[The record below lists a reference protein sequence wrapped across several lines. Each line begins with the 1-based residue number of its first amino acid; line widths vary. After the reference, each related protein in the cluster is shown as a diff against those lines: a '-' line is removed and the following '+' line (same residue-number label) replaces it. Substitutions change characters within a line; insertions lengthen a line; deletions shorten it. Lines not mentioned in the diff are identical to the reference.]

1 MSHTPVTILTG
12 FLGSGKTTLLNRALR
27 DPAMANTA
35 VVINE
40 FGEVG
45 LDHMLAAQSDD
56 TIMVLEN
63 GCLCCTVFGDLV
75 TTLNNLY
82 HAREAGEIPRFDHV
96 VIETSGLA
104 DPSPLIQAFLSHPTL
119 AGLYR
124 IGTVVATVDAVNGPG
139 TLDNHVEL
147 VRQVALADRILITK
161 LDLLRSMHEQNSSQ
175 LNFPSPERGG
185 SAHETRRGVNLPLAQ
200 TSTPTRQ
207 PLAQTSTPTRQ
218 PVAADLPL
226 SGGGEDQTSR
236 HHIDRASEQRAENAE
251 AALVARLRRL
261 NPAAE
266 ISRIDD
272 PAFDIGKLL
281 RAEGLDPAD
290 TEADARAWLN
300 ATAYEQQGQHDHDHH
315 HDHDHGGH
323 DHHHLHDR
331 DIASFCF
338 VRETPIAREA
348 LRLLLDALQQNLG
361 PNLLRV
367 KGIVNV
373 AEEPGR
379 PAVIQGAQH
388 LLHNLSW
395 LERWPDADHRSKI
408 VFITQGFDRAEVE
421 DMIALLD
428 RVATRTAAARARAQ
442 SAQ

>member
-1 MSHTPVTILTG
+1 MAHTPVTILTG
-12 FLGSGKTTLLNRALR
+12 FLGSGKTSLLNRALR

-82 HAREAGEIPRFDHV
+82 HAREANEIPRFDHV

-104 DPSPLIQAFLSHPTL
+104 DPSPLIQAFLSDPVL

-124 IGTVVATVDAVNGPG
+124 IGIVVATVDAVNGPT
-139 TLDNHVEL
+139 TLDNHVES
-147 VRQVALADRILITK
+147 VRQVALADHILITK
-161 LDLLRSMHEQNSSQ
+161 LDLVDPARV
-175 LNFPSPERGG
+175 
-185 SAHETRRGVNLPLAQ
+185 AET
-200 TSTPTRQ
+200 
-207 PLAQTSTPTRQ
+207 
-218 PVAADLPL
+218 
-226 SGGGEDQTSR
+226 
-236 HHIDRASEQRAENAE
+236 E
-251 AALVARLRRL
+251 AALAARLRRL
-261 NPAAE
+261 NPAAA
-266 ISRIDD
+266 IARIDD
-272 PAFDIGKLL
+272 PSFNIGLL
-281 RAEGLDPAD
+281 RAEGLDPNDAK
-290 TEADARAWLN
+290 ADARAWLN
-300 ATAYEQQGQHDHDHH
+300 ATAYETADAHHHHAHDGHDHDH
-315 HDHDHGGH
+315 DH

-338 VRETPIAREA
+338 TREQPIAREA

-373 AEEPGR
+373 AEEPDR

-395 LERWPDADHRSKI
+395 LDRWPDKDQRSKI

-442 SAQ
+442 SAG

>member
-1 MSHTPVTILTG
+1 LPHTPVTILTG

-82 HAREAGEIPRFDHV
+82 HAREANEIPRFDHV

-104 DPSPLIQAFLSHPTL
+104 DPSPLIQAFLSDPVL

-124 IGTVVATVDAVNGPG
+124 IGIVVATVDAVNGAT
-139 TLDNHVEL
+139 TLDNHVES
-147 VRQVALADRILITK
+147 VRQVALADHILITK
-161 LDLLRSMHEQNSSQ
+161 LDLVDPARV
-175 LNFPSPERGG
+175 
-185 SAHETRRGVNLPLAQ
+185 AET
-200 TSTPTRQ
+200 
-207 PLAQTSTPTRQ
+207 
-218 PVAADLPL
+218 
-226 SGGGEDQTSR
+226 
-236 HHIDRASEQRAENAE
+236 E
-251 AALVARLRRL
+251 AALTARLRRL
-261 NPAAE
+261 NPAAR
-266 ISRIDD
+266 IARIDD
-272 PAFDIGKLL
+272 PGFDIALL
-281 RAEGLDPAD
+281 RAEGLDPNDAK
-290 TEADARAWLN
+290 ADARAWLN
-300 ATAYEQQGQHDHDHH
+300 AAAYETADAHHHHAHDGHDHD
-315 HDHDHGGH
+315 H

-338 VRETPIAREA
+338 TREQPIAREA

-395 LERWPDADHRSKI
+395 LDRWPDADHRSKI
-408 VFITQGFDRAEVE
+408 VFITQGFDSAEVE

-442 SAQ
+442 SAG

>member
-27 DPAMANTA
+27 DPAMAHTA

-45 LDHMLAAQSDD
+45 LDHVLAAQSDD

-82 HAREAGEIPRFDHV
+82 HAREDGKIPRFDHM

-104 DPSPLIQAFLSHPTL
+104 DPSPLIQAFLSDPTL

-124 IGTVVATVDAVNGPG
+124 IGAVVATVDAVNGPH
-139 TLDNHVEL
+139 TLDEHVES
-147 VRQVALADRILITK
+147 VRQVALADHILITK
-161 LDLLRSMHEQNSSQ
+161 LDLLASVRTN
-175 LNFPSPERGG
+175 PPPERGRTVAAG
-185 SAHETRRGVNLPLAQ
+185 DQVGVPADEK
-200 TSTPTRQ
+200 TPTR
-207 PLAQTSTPTRQ
+207 L
-218 PVAADLPL
+218 VALADLPL
-226 SGGGEDQTSR
+226 PGGGRDKDAKAWE
-236 HHIDRASEQRAENAE
+236 AE
-251 AALVARLRRL
+251 LIMRLRRL
-261 NPAAE
+261 NPAAA
-266 ISRIDD
+266 IWRSGD
-272 PAFDIGKLL
+272 PAFDIGALL
-281 RAEGLDPAD
+281 RADALKPGDAKAD
-290 TEADARAWLN
+290 VRAWLN
-300 ATAYEQQGQHDHDHH
+300 AAAYEQAGAHHHRHHKHDHAHGDHDHRGEA
-315 HDHDHGGH
+315 DHDR
-323 DHHHLHDR
+323 HHLHDR

-338 VRETPIAREA
+338 TREEPIPREA

-367 KGIVNV
+367 KGIVHV
-373 AEEPGR
+373 AEEPDR

-388 LLHNLSW
+388 LLHNLTW
-395 LERWPDADHRSKI
+395 LERWPDADRRSRV

-421 DMIALLD
+421 DMIAVLD

-442 SAQ
+442 SAG

>member
-1 MSHTPVTILTG
+1 MTRRAAEVISLANSEKNVSHTPVTILTG

-27 DPAMANTA
+27 APSMAKTA

-45 LDHMLAAQSDD
+45 LDHLLAAQSDD

-82 HAREAGEIPRFDHV
+82 HQREDGTIPRFDHV

-104 DPSPLIQAFLSHPTL
+104 DPSPLIQAFLSDPTL

-124 IGTVVATVDAVNGPG
+124 IGAVVATVDAVNGPH
-139 TLDNHVEL
+139 TLDEHIES
-147 VRQVALADRILITK
+147 VRQVALADRILISK
-161 LDLLRSMHEQNSSQ
+161 LDLVSPAKLR
-175 LNFPSPERGG
+175 
-185 SAHETRRGVNLPLAQ
+185 
-200 TSTPTRQ
+200 
-207 PLAQTSTPTRQ
+207 
-218 PVAADLPL
+218 D
-226 SGGGEDQTSR
+226 
-236 HHIDRASEQRAENAE
+236 AEE
-251 AALVARLRRL
+251 AALVARLSRL
-261 NPAAE
+261 NPAAK
-266 ISRIDD
+266 ISRVDD
-272 PAFDIGKLL
+272 PAFEVSDVL
-281 RAEGLDPAD
+281 RADALKPGDPK
-290 TEADARAWLN
+290 ADARAWLN
-300 ATAYEQQGQHDHDHH
+300 AAAYADSHAHDHAHD
-315 HDHDHGGH
+315 DHDED

-338 VRETPIAREA
+338 VREQPIPREA

-367 KGIVNV
+367 KGIVHV
-373 AEEPGR
+373 AEEPER
-379 PAVIQGAQH
+379 PAVIQGAQQ
-388 LLHNLSW
+388 LLHNLTF
-395 LERWPDADHRSKI
+395 LERWPDADRRSKI

-421 DMIALLD
+421 DMIAVLD

-442 SAQ
+442 AQTNG

>member
-45 LDHMLAAQSDD
+45 LDHVLAAQSDD
-56 TIMVLEN
+56 TIMVLEI

-82 HAREAGEIPRFDHV
+82 HAREDGKIPRFDHV

-104 DPSPLIQAFLSHPTL
+104 DPAPLIQAFLSDPTL

-124 IGTVVATVDAVNGPG
+124 IGAVVATLDAVNGPH
-139 TLDNHVEL
+139 TLDEHIES
-147 VRQVALADRILITK
+147 VRQVALADHILITK
-161 LDLLRSMHEQNSSQ
+161 LDLIE
-175 LNFPSPERGG
+175 
-185 SAHETRRGVNLPLAQ
+185 
-200 TSTPTRQ
+200 
-207 PLAQTSTPTRQ
+207 
-218 PVAADLPL
+218 AAK
-226 SGGGEDQTSR
+226 
-236 HHIDRASEQRAENAE
+236 AKAAE
-251 AALVARLRRL
+251 AALVARLARL
-261 NPAAE
+261 NPAAK

-272 PAFDIGKLL
+272 PALDIGALL
-281 RAEGLDPAD
+281 RRGGLNPTDANAD
-290 TEADARAWLN
+290 TRAWLN
-300 ATAYEQQGQHDHDHH
+300 AAAYEAPDAAHDHDHDHDHAGEHAHHGDAH
-315 HDHDHGGH
+315 HDHHG
-323 DHHHLHDR
+323 LHDR
-331 DIASFCF
+331 DIAAFCF
-338 VRETPIAREA
+338 IREAPIPREA

-367 KGIVNV
+367 KAIVHV
-373 AEEPGR
+373 AEEPER

-388 LLHNLSW
+388 LLHNLSF
-395 LERWPDADHRSKI
+395 LERWPDDDRRSKF

-421 DMIALLD
+421 DMIAVLD
-428 RVATRTAAARARAQ
+428 RVATRTAAARARAA
-442 SAQ
+442 AQAQGG

>member
-1 MSHTPVTILTG
+1 MAGRKEPDLSHTPVTILTG

-82 HAREAGEIPRFDHV
+82 HAREANEIPRFDHV

-104 DPSPLIQAFLSHPTL
+104 DPSPLIQAFLSDPTL

-124 IGTVVATVDAVNGPG
+124 IGAVVATVDAVNGPA
-139 TLDNHVEL
+139 TLDNHIES
-147 VRQVALADRILITK
+147 VRQVALADHILITK
-161 LDLLRSMHEQNSSQ
+161 LDLVDPARVKE
-175 LNFPSPERGG
+175 
-185 SAHETRRGVNLPLAQ
+185 
-200 TSTPTRQ
+200 
-207 PLAQTSTPTRQ
+207 
-218 PVAADLPL
+218 
-226 SGGGEDQTSR
+226 
-236 HHIDRASEQRAENAE
+236 AE
-251 AALVARLRRL
+251 ASLTTRLRRL
-261 NPAAE
+261 NPAAK

-272 PAFDIGKLL
+272 PAFNIGQLL

-290 TEADARAWLN
+290 TGADARAWLN
-300 ATAYEQQGQHDHDHH
+300 AAAYEHAEAHH
-315 HDHDHGGH
+315 HDHDHDDH

-338 VRETPIAREA
+338 TREAPIAREA

-373 AEEPGR
+373 AEEPDR
-379 PAVIQGAQH
+379 PAVIQGAQQ
-388 LLHNLSW
+388 LLHNLAW
-395 LERWPDADHRSKI
+395 LERWPDADRRSKI

-442 SAQ
+442 SQA

>member
-1 MSHTPVTILTG
+1 LPRTAVTILTG
-12 FLGSGKTTLLNRALR
+12 FLGSGKTTLLNRAMR

-40 FGEVG
+40 FGEIG
-45 LDHMLAAQSDD
+45 LDHALAARSDD

-82 HAREAGEIPRFDHV
+82 HAREDGAIPRFDHV

-104 DPSPLIQAFLSHPTL
+104 DPSPLIQAFLSDPTL

-124 IGTVVATVDAVNGPG
+124 LGALVTTVDAVNGPD
-139 TLDNHVEL
+139 TLDRHVESI
-147 VRQVALADRILITK
+147 RQVALADHLLITK
-161 LDLLRSMHEQNSSQ
+161 LDLVDAATAPAAEQ
-175 LNFPSPERGG
+175 
-185 SAHETRRGVNLPLAQ
+185 
-200 TSTPTRQ
+200 
-207 PLAQTSTPTRQ
+207 
-218 PVAADLPL
+218 
-226 SGGGEDQTSR
+226 
-236 HHIDRASEQRAENAE
+236 
-251 AALVARLRRL
+251 ALTARLRRL
-261 NPAAE
+261 NPAAR

-272 PAFDIGKLL
+272 PAVDVVALL
-281 RAEGLDPAD
+281 RTAALDPAD
-290 TEADARAWLN
+290 PKADARAWL
-300 ATAYEQQGQHDHDHH
+300 AAAAYEQHDAHHHDHADHGHDDHDHH
-315 HDHDHGGH
+315 G
-323 DHHHLHDR
+323 LHDR

-338 VRETPIAREA
+338 VRDNPIPREA

-373 AEEPGR
+373 AEEPER

-395 LERWPDADHRSKI
+395 LERWPDADRRSRI

-428 RVATRTAAARARAQ
+428 RVATRTAAARARARQ
-442 SAQ
+442 G

>member
-1 MSHTPVTILTG
+1 LSHTPVTILTG

-27 DPAMANTA
+27 DPSMANTA

-45 LDHMLAAQSDD
+45 LDHLLAAQSDD

-75 TTLNNLY
+75 TTLNNLF
-82 HAREAGEIPRFDHV
+82 HQREDGAIPRFDHV

-104 DPSPLIQAFLSHPTL
+104 DPSPLIQAFLSDPTL

-124 IGTVVATVDAVNGPG
+124 IGMVVATVDAVNGPY
-139 TLDNHVEL
+139 TLDEHVES
-147 VRQVALADRILITK
+147 VRQLALADHILITK
-161 LDLLRSMHEQNSSQ
+161 LDLVE
-175 LNFPSPERGG
+175 P
-185 SAHETRRGVNLPLAQ
+185 
-200 TSTPTRQ
+200 
-207 PLAQTSTPTRQ
+207 
-218 PVAADLPL
+218 
-226 SGGGEDQTSR
+226 GE
-236 HHIDRASEQRAENAE
+236 AKAAE

-261 NPAAE
+261 NPAAK
-266 ISRIDD
+266 ITRIDD
-272 PAFDIGKLL
+272 PAFDIGAVL
-281 RAEGLDPAD
+281 RADTLKPGDPK
-290 TEADARAWLN
+290 ADARAWLN
-300 ATAYEQQGQHDHDHH
+300 AAAYVEQDAHAHAHDDHDHDHA
-315 HDHDHGGH
+315 DH

-338 VRETPIAREA
+338 VREQPIMREA

-373 AEEPGR
+373 AEEPDR

-395 LERWPDADHRSKI
+395 LERWPDADRRSKI
-408 VFITQGFDRAEVE
+408 VFITQGFDRAEIE
-421 DMIALLD
+421 DMIAVLD
-428 RVATRTAAARARAQ
+428 RVATRTAAARARALASQ
-442 SAQ
+442 

>member
-1 MSHTPVTILTG
+1 LPHTPVTILTG

-27 DPAMANTA
+27 DPAMVNTA

-104 DPSPLIQAFLSHPTL
+104 DPSPLIQAFLSDPTL

-124 IGTVVATVDAVNGPG
+124 IGAVVATVDAVNGPA
-139 TLDNHVEL
+139 TLDNHIES
-147 VRQVALADRILITK
+147 VRQVALADDILITK
-161 LDLLRSMHEQNSSQ
+161 LDLVDPAKVKE
-175 LNFPSPERGG
+175 
-185 SAHETRRGVNLPLAQ
+185 AQ
-200 TSTPTRQ
+200 
-207 PLAQTSTPTRQ
+207 
-218 PVAADLPL
+218 
-226 SGGGEDQTSR
+226 
-236 HHIDRASEQRAENAE
+236 AS
-251 AALVARLRRL
+251 LTARLRRL
-261 NPAAE
+261 NPAAK

-272 PAFDIGKLL
+272 RSFNVGLLL

-290 TEADARAWLN
+290 TNADARAWLN
-300 ATAYEQQGQHDHDHH
+300 AAAYEHADAHH
-315 HDHDHGGH
+315 HNHDRHHDDH

-338 VRETPIAREA
+338 TREQPIAREA

-373 AEEPGR
+373 AEEPDR

-395 LERWPDADHRSKI
+395 LERWPDADRRSKI

-442 SAQ
+442 SQV

>member
-1 MSHTPVTILTG
+1 MPHTPVTILTG

-45 LDHMLAAQSDD
+45 LDHVLAAQSDD

-75 TTLNNLY
+75 TTLNNLF
-82 HAREAGEIPRFDHV
+82 HAREDGTIPRFDHV

-104 DPSPLIQAFLSHPTL
+104 DPSPLIQAFLSDPTL

-124 IGTVVATVDAVNGPG
+124 IAAVVATVDAVNGPG
-139 TLDNHVEL
+139 TLDNHVES
-147 VRQVALADRILITK
+147 VRQVALADHILITK
-161 LDLLRSMHEQNSSQ
+161 LDLID
-175 LNFPSPERGG
+175 
-185 SAHETRRGVNLPLAQ
+185 
-200 TSTPTRQ
+200 
-207 PLAQTSTPTRQ
+207 
-218 PVAADLPL
+218 AAKVK
-226 SGGGEDQTSR
+226 
-236 HHIDRASEQRAENAE
+236 AAE
-251 AALVARLRRL
+251 ASLVARLRRL
-261 NPAAE
+261 NPAAR

-272 PAFDIGKLL
+272 PAFDIGALL
-281 RAEGLDPAD
+281 RSTGLDPAD
-290 TEADARAWLN
+290 PKADARAWLN
-300 ATAYEQQGQHDHDHH
+300 AAAYEHHDDHH
-315 HDHDHGGH
+315 HDHGH
-323 DHHHLHDR
+323 DHAHHGHGDHDDHHGLHDR

-338 VRETPIAREA
+338 ARENPIPREA

-373 AEEPGR
+373 AEEPDR

-395 LERWPDADHRSKI
+395 LDRWPDADRRSKI
-408 VFITQGFDRAEVE
+408 VFITQGYDRAEVE
-421 DMIALLD
+421 DMIAVLD
-428 RVATRTAAARARAQ
+428 RVAARTAAARARAQ
-442 SAQ
+442 GL

>member
-1 MSHTPVTILTG
+1 VSQTPVTILTG

-45 LDHMLAAQSDD
+45 LDHLLAARSDD

-82 HAREAGEIPRFDHV
+82 HAREANEIPRFDHV

-104 DPSPLIQAFLSHPTL
+104 DPSPLIQAFLSDPTL

-124 IGTVVATVDAVNGPG
+124 IGTVVATVDAVNGSG
-139 TLDNHVEL
+139 TLDNHIES
-147 VRQVALADRILITK
+147 VRQVALADHILITK
-161 LDLLRSMHEQNSSQ
+161 LDMID
-175 LNFPSPERGG
+175 P
-185 SAHETRRGVNLPLAQ
+185 AQ
-200 TSTPTRQ
+200 
-207 PLAQTSTPTRQ
+207 
-218 PVAADLPL
+218 VK
-226 SGGGEDQTSR
+226 E
-236 HHIDRASEQRAENAE
+236 AE
-251 AALVARLRRL
+251 ASLTARLRRL
-261 NPAAE
+261 NPAAK

-272 PAFDIGKLL
+272 PTFNIGKLL

-290 TEADARAWLN
+290 TKADARAWLN
-300 ATAYEQQGQHDHDHH
+300 AAAYEHADAHH
-315 HDHDHGGH
+315 HDHDDDHDH

-361 PNLLRV
+361 PSLLRV

-373 AEEPGR
+373 AEEPDR

-408 VFITQGFDRAEVE
+408 VFITQGFDRADIEE
-421 DMIALLD
+421 MIALLD
-428 RVATRTAAARARAQ
+428 RVASRTAAARARAQ
-442 SAQ
+442 SAG

>member
-1 MSHTPVTILTG
+1 MTRKAQRTRALSHTPVTILTG

-45 LDHMLAAQSDD
+45 LDHLLAAQSDD

-82 HAREAGEIPRFDHV
+82 HAREDGKLPRFDHV

-104 DPSPLIQAFLSHPTL
+104 DPAPLIQAFLSDPTL

-124 IGTVVATVDAVNGPG
+124 IGAVVATLDAVNGPH
-139 TLDNHVEL
+139 TLDEHIES
-147 VRQVALADRILITK
+147 VRQVVLADQILITK
-161 LDLLRSMHEQNSSQ
+161 LDLIE
-175 LNFPSPERGG
+175 
-185 SAHETRRGVNLPLAQ
+185 AAKAQ
-200 TSTPTRQ
+200 
-207 PLAQTSTPTRQ
+207 
-218 PVAADLPL
+218 AAE
-226 SGGGEDQTSR
+226 S
-236 HHIDRASEQRAENAE
+236 
-251 AALVARLRRL
+251 ALVARLARL
-261 NPAAE
+261 NPAAK

-272 PAFDIGKLL
+272 PALDISALL
-281 RAEGLDPAD
+281 RGGGLNPTDPK
-290 TEADARAWLN
+290 ADARTWLN
-300 ATAYEQQGQHDHDHH
+300 AAAYEAAPHAAHAAHDHDHDGEHAHHDDAH
-315 HDHDHGGH
+315 HDHHG
-323 DHHHLHDR
+323 LHDR

-338 VRETPIAREA
+338 IREAPIPREA

-367 KGIVNV
+367 KAIVHV
-373 AEEPGR
+373 AEEPER

-388 LLHNLSW
+388 LLHNLSF
-395 LERWPDADHRSKI
+395 LERWPDDDRRSKF

-421 DMIALLD
+421 DMIAVLD
-428 RVATRTAAARARAQ
+428 RVATRTAAARARAA
-442 SAQ
+442 AQAQGGG

>member
-1 MSHTPVTILTG
+1 LPHTPVTILTG

-27 DPAMANTA
+27 DPSMANTA

-40 FGEVG
+40 FGEMS
-45 LDHMLAAQSDD
+45 LDHVLAAQSDD

-82 HAREAGEIPRFDHV
+82 HAREDGEIPRFDHV

-104 DPSPLIQAFLSHPTL
+104 DPSPLNQAFLSDPTL

-124 IGTVVATVDAVNGPG
+124 IGTVVATVDAVNGPD
-139 TLDNHVEL
+139 TLDKHVES
-147 VRQVALADRILITK
+147 VHQVALADRILITK
-161 LDLLRSMHEQNSSQ
+161 LDLVDATKANK
-175 LNFPSPERGG
+175 
-185 SAHETRRGVNLPLAQ
+185 
-200 TSTPTRQ
+200 
-207 PLAQTSTPTRQ
+207 
-218 PVAADLPL
+218 
-226 SGGGEDQTSR
+226 
-236 HHIDRASEQRAENAE
+236 AE
-251 AALVARLRRL
+251 AALTARLRRL

-272 PAFDIGKLL
+272 PAFEIGALL
-281 RAEGLDPAD
+281 RTAGLDPA
-290 TEADARAWLN
+290 EPKSDARAWLN
-300 ATAYEQQGQHDHDHH
+300 AAAYEQHDGHDHDHAH
-315 HDHDHGGH
+315 HGHGDHDHRHG
-323 DHHHLHDR
+323 LHDR

-338 VRETPIAREA
+338 VREKPIPREA

-367 KGIVNV
+367 KGIVHV
-373 AEEPGR
+373 AEEPDR

-395 LERWPDADHRSKI
+395 LGHWPDADRRSKI

-421 DMIALLD
+421 DMIAVLD
-428 RVATRTAAARARAQ
+428 RVAGRTAAARARAQ
-442 SAQ
+442 AEGD

>member
-1 MSHTPVTILTG
+1 MHTPVTILTG
-12 FLGSGKTTLLNRALR
+12 FLGSGKTTLLNRARR
-27 DPAMANTA
+27 DPAMTNTA

-82 HAREAGEIPRFDHV
+82 HSREDGAIPRLDHV

-104 DPSPLIQAFLSHPTL
+104 DPSPLIQAFLSDPTL
-119 AGLYR
+119 VGLYR
-124 IGTVVATVDAVNGPG
+124 IGAVVATVDAVNGPH
-139 TLDNHVEL
+139 TLDEHIES
-147 VRQVALADRILITK
+147 VRQVALADHILITK
-161 LDLLRSMHEQNSSQ
+161 LDLVE
-175 LNFPSPERGG
+175 
-185 SAHETRRGVNLPLAQ
+185 SAKTNE
-200 TSTPTRQ
+200 
-207 PLAQTSTPTRQ
+207 
-218 PVAADLPL
+218 
-226 SGGGEDQTSR
+226 
-236 HHIDRASEQRAENAE
+236 IE
-251 AALVARLRRL
+251 AALTARLHRL
-261 NPAAE
+261 NPAAK
-266 ISRIDD
+266 ILRIDD
-272 PAFDIGKLL
+272 PSFNVGTFLRTDGLNPDGK
-281 RAEGLDPAD
+281 
-290 TEADARAWLN
+290 TDARAWLN
-300 ATAYEQQGQHDHDHH
+300 AAAYEHRDEHDHH
-315 HDHDHGGH
+315 HERDGDHADH

-338 VRETPIAREA
+338 TRDKPVPREA

-373 AEEPGR
+373 AEEPDR
-379 PAVIQGAQH
+379 PAVIQGAQQ

-395 LERWPDADHRSKI
+395 LERWPDEDRRSKI

-442 SAQ
+442 AHQ

>member
-1 MSHTPVTILTG
+1 MHEVRPDQPVFAARTSSLPHTPVTILTG

-40 FGEVG
+40 FGEIS
-45 LDHMLAAQSDD
+45 LDHVLAAQSDD

-104 DPSPLIQAFLSHPTL
+104 DPSPLIQAFLSDPTL

-124 IGTVVATVDAVNGPG
+124 IGTVIATVDAVNGPH
-139 TLDNHVEL
+139 TLDEHIES
-147 VRQVALADRILITK
+147 VRQVALADHILISK
-161 LDLLRSMHEQNSSQ
+161 LDLIDAAQAKEV
-175 LNFPSPERGG
+175 
-185 SAHETRRGVNLPLAQ
+185 ET
-200 TSTPTRQ
+200 
-207 PLAQTSTPTRQ
+207 
-218 PVAADLPL
+218 
-226 SGGGEDQTSR
+226 
-236 HHIDRASEQRAENAE
+236 
-251 AALVARLRRL
+251 ALIARLHRL
-261 NPAAE
+261 NPSAK

-272 PAFDIGKLL
+272 AAFDIGRVL
-281 RAEGLDPAD
+281 RTDALKPGDPK
-290 TEADARAWLN
+290 ADARAWLN
-300 ATAYEQQGQHDHDHH
+300 AAAYEQHEGHDHVH
-315 HDHDHGGH
+315 HDHEGHDDH

-338 VRETPIAREA
+338 VREAPITREA

-367 KGIVNV
+367 KGIVHV
-373 AEEPGR
+373 AEEPDR
-379 PAVIQGAQH
+379 PAVIQGAQQ

-395 LERWPDADHRSKI
+395 LERWPDADRRSKI

-421 DMIALLD
+421 DMIAVLD

-442 SAQ
+442 SGR